1 MSVIDAWVNI
11 WDARTAEHFSRDARL
26 VAVQQFFGK
35 DQEAGLG
42 SAEALLAAMD
52 EAGVDKA
59 IVNGNLRGS
68 RYDGTDGDDT
78 VAEACHAHPE
88 RLRAAMAADGV
99 TTSIRGTCAAIE
111 AAAADP
117 LVAAVRVVPMM
128 TGEPINSRAYYP
140 VYERCEGLGLPVTVN
155 VGVPGPKF
163 RARTQDPFDLDDV
176 CIDFPGL
183 TIIGAHMGH
192 PWEGLLIRLMMKYDQ
207 LYLSNS
213 AYLARYI
220 DPAVVKFMGSS
231 RGLGK
236 LIFASDEPLLPMAR
250 ALADA
255 RALPLSP
262 EALAAFLGGAAEAA
276 FRW

>member
-1 MSVIDAWVNI
+1 
-11 WDARTAEHFSRDARL
+11 
-26 VAVQQFFGK
+26 
-35 DQEAGLG
+35 
-42 SAEALLAAMD
+42 
-52 EAGVDKA
+52 
-59 IVNGNLRGS
+59 
-68 RYDGTDGDDT
+68 
-78 VAEACHAHPE
+78 
-88 RLRAAMAADGV
+88 
-99 TTSIRGTCAAIE
+99 
-111 AAAADP
+111 
-117 LVAAVRVVPMM
+117 
-128 TGEPINSRAYYP
+128 
-140 VYERCEGLGLPVTVN
+140 VYERCEALGLPVTVN

-176 CIDFPGL
+176 LIDFPGL
-183 TIIGAHMGH
+183 TVIGAHMGH
-192 PWEGLLIRLMMKYDQ
+192 PWEDLLIRLMMKYDQ

-250 ALADA
+250 ALEDA
-255 RALPLSP
+255 RALPISA